1 MLVNLNIISEFII
14 FLLCILLVLINDIFI
29 FVCLTIISENKI
41 IAGIIQGLKRRI
53 SFAFTSGLGA
63 LWEHH
68 LRKVQVR
75 TSFLLPHSFFRGY
88 SPFQTLHLGRNWLLK
103 SIPLPQEAAK
113 TRAQFPA
120 VSFNRQIPLKAAF
133 SFQLNLLNF
142 QFLLILAR

>member
-1 MLVNLNIISEFII
+1 MSFLIFLVCNYVILCYILVNLNIISEFIII

-29 FVCLTIISENKI
+29 FVCLIIISENKI
-41 IAGIIQGLKRRI
+41 IAGIIQGLKRRF

-63 LWEHH
+63 LWERH

-113 TRAQFPA
+113 TRAQFH
-120 VSFNRQIPLKAAF
+120 SCF
-133 SFQLNLLNF
+133 FQ
-142 QFLLILAR
+142 